1 MFFYHSQR
9 HLIFTSRQIKTNQG
23 AKERYFNKKET
34 DVALKNNG

>member
-9 HLIFTSRQIKTNQG
+9 RLIFTPRQIKTNKCSQQ
-23 AKERYFNKKET
+23 RYFNKKET